1 MNALLPIFEFSTFV
15 SNQELHQL
23 NENFQACFVR
33 VSLADLRKS
42 STAGIDPGQPD
53 DHQRDGL
60 LGAQRQGNR

>member
-1 MNALLPIFEFSTFV
+1 MNALLPIFEFSPFV
-15 SNQELHQL
+15 SNQEVHQL
-23 NENFQACFVR
+23 NENFQACSIR

-60 LGAQRQGNR
+60 LGAQRQDHR

>member
-1 MNALLPIFEFSTFV
+1 MNALLPIFEFSPFV
-15 SNQELHQL
+15 SNQEVHQL
-23 NENFQACFVR
+23 NENFQACSIR